1 MRNEEISRHKAS
13 RKKRE
18 QVDRG
23 KGGRIIGDCC
33 AEGKR
38 GDIEK
43 RNTGSQAAEL
53 VKSRKKRGGL
63 TGKEKPV

>member
-1 MRNEEISRHKAS
+1 MNYEERGNQQAQAS

-23 KGGRIIGDCC
+23 KVERIIGDCC

-53 VKSRKKRGGL
+53 VKS
-63 TGKEKPV
+63 

>member
-18 QVDRG
+18 QVDRE
-23 KGGRIIGDCC
+23 KVERIIGDCC

-53 VKSRKKRGGL
+53 VKS
-63 TGKEKPV
+63 

>member
-18 QVDRG
+18 QVDRE
-23 KGGRIIGDCC
+23 KVERIIGDCC
-33 AEGKR
+33 AEGKSA
-38 GDIEK
+38 DIEK

-53 VKSRKKRGGL
+53 VKS
-63 TGKEKPV
+63 

>member
-1 MRNEEISRHKAS
+1 MRTVLNYEERGNQQAQAS

-18 QVDRG
+18 QVDRR
-23 KGGRIIGDCC
+23 KGERIIGDCC

-53 VKSRKKRGGL
+53 VKS
-63 TGKEKPV
+63 